1 MSAIRIIATH
11 SLRILFKDK
20 SALIWMV
27 LMPLLYIFVF
37 GNAFRAESDPS
48 RTRAY
53 LAVYNQ
59 DDGYLSQRLFRSL
72 VSENLQIDTLQSM
85 PAKPPLRLLTIPD
98 SFTVRLLKGQSVR
111 LTLTIQADANVAGGM
126 AAEIGIRRAYF
137 RLLADLA
144 ELGVTGD
151 SLSLANLQKLDG
163 RTPLIRVNK
172 EYAGRYKKIPSGFY
186 HQIPANVVMFT
197 MLVLFLYAGH
207 SLVEEKKF
215 GLLRRMRIAP
225 VSMTQIYLGKLVG
238 VTLVGLVQVFILLF
252 FGRFLFAVHYGNA
265 PLALLLLVFAFTVAI
280 ASIAISLGMAIRNE
294 EKMTGIAIILALA
307 LSALSGCWF
316 PLEIAPHWMNV
327 FANFLPSGLAMK
339 GFHAIISYGYGL
351 SAILPYL
358 TGLSLYA
365 AFFIYLSHRYLQKFA
380 EGSLHPTKGA

>member
-1 MSAIRIIATH
+1 MSAVRIIATH

-37 GNAFRAESDPS
+37 GNAFRGESDPS

-59 DDGYLSQRLFRSL
+59 DDGYLSRRLFRSL
-72 VSENLQIDTLQSM
+72 LSENLQIDTLQTL
-85 PAKPPLRLLTIPD
+85 PKKPPLRLLTIPD
-98 SFTVRLLKGQSVR
+98 TFTVRLLKGQSVR
-111 LTLTIQADANVAGGM
+111 LSLAIQSDANVAGGM
-126 AAEIGIRRAYF
+126 TAEIAVRRAYF

-151 SLSLANLQKLDG
+151 SLTLTNLQKLDG
-163 RTPLIRVNK
+163 RTPLIRVHK

-186 HQIPANVVMFT
+186 QQIPANVVMFT

-215 GLLRRMRIAP
+215 GLLRRMRVAP

-238 VTLVGLVQVFILLF
+238 VTLVGLVQVGILLF
-252 FGRFLFAVHYGNA
+252 FGRFLFSVHYGNA
-265 PLALLLLVFAFTVAI
+265 PFALLLLVFAFTIAI

-316 PLEIAPHWMNV
+316 PLEIAPRWMNV
-327 FANFLPSGLAMK
+327 FANFLPSGLAIK
-339 GFHAIISYGYGL
+339 GFHTIISYGYGL
-351 SAILPYL
+351 NAILPYL
-358 TGLSLYA
+358 AGLILYA
-365 AFFIYLSHRYLQKFA
+365 AFFIFLSHRYLQRFA
-380 EGSLHPTKGA
+380 R